1 MRKNFVL
8 VSILIIVL
16 GVMIFSLNVL
26 AGEKEDKQIS
36 LDFRYSVSKAYPEIG
51 DKVFFKIQG
60 VVGGSA
66 PYKYQWKMND
76 EKLGEKE
83 KAEFVFL
90 KAGEYNLVIQV
101 TDRMGNIIS
110 KKMTFNIKEKI
121 VEKEPEK
128 KKEPVKV
135 VQPLKCSIEGRIN
148 AMPGDTLFWE
158 AKVQGGEPPY
168 RYEWVLSRHGTISSE
183 RTASHHCPKMARYSL
198 TLRVRDSKETS
209 IETNVLIVVKNKDGS
224 WPPPEVQP

>member
-1 MRKNFVL
+1 M
-8 VSILIIVL
+8 ILFL
-16 GVMIFSLNVL
+16 LTGIFSLSLNVL
-26 AGEKEDKQIS
+26 AKEKEEKQVGM
-36 LDFRYSVSKAYPEIG
+36 DFRYSVSKAYPEIG

-66 PYKYQWKMND
+66 PYKYLWKMND

-83 KAEFVFL
+83 KAEYTFS
-90 KAGEYNLVIQV
+90 KAGEYNLEVQV

-110 KKMTFNIKEKI
+110 KKMAFNIKEKV
-121 VEKEPEK
+121 VEEKPEK
-128 KKEPVKV
+128 KKEPEKV
-135 VQPLKCSIEGRIN
+135 IPPLQCSISGRIN

-158 AKVQGGEPPY
+158 AKVQGGVPPY
-168 RYEWVLSRHGTISSE
+168 RYEWVLSRNGTISTQN
-183 RTASHHCPKMARYSL
+183 TASRNFPQMARFNL

-209 IETNVLIVVKNKDGS
+209 TETTVLIVVKNKNGS